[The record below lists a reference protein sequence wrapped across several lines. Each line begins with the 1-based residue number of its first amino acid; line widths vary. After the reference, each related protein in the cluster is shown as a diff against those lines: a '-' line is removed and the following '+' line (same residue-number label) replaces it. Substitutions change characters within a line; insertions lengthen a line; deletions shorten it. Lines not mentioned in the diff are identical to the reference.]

1 MKRVA
6 NRPMR
11 ARNELKTRENGRG
24 GRNRLDFG
32 TVRPR
37 VQIRGPDQKSYSNRG
52 LRLLRLARGGHR
64 AQIFLE
70 VGGGSPVQVD
80 FEPSIELAHGCRTA
94 DISAR
99 ARPKDREGFLRG
111 HDLDSGAARIT
122 AGSDFGAEVKS
133 HDHEPPPPFTL
144 ERLCK
149 RPAVGSR
156 P

>member
-37 VQIRGPDQKSYSNRG
+37 VPIPGPRPKIVFKSRSSPAPSS
-52 LRLLRLARGGHR
+52 ARGVTGR
-64 AQIFLE
+64 SQIFLE
-70 VGGGSPVQVD
+70 LGGGSPIQVD
-80 FEPSIELAHGCRTA
+80 FEPPIELAHGYRPA

-99 ARPKDREGFLRG
+99 ARPPDREVPA
-111 HDLDSGAARIT
+111 SKI
-122 AGSDFGAEVKS
+122 AGR
-133 HDHEPPPPFTL
+133 H
-144 ERLCK
+144 
-149 RPAVGSR
+149 
-156 P
+156 